1 MEIQDNRPLIIAS
14 LVGLRVYAEHL
25 ASTDLETGRETIEK
39 IRFLTEMMASYHCVA
54 GYEMDADRKIQR
66 DYLAPLDSLMEGQP
80 IPTPDF
86 NESHMAAIIEGV
98 GYYQQELEADGEPV
112 YERDINICTELI
124 DDMEVMMKQEE
135 APEQGQHMQF

>member
-1 MEIQDNRPLIIAS
+1 MEIQDNRSLIVAS

-25 ASTDLETGRETIEK
+25 ASTDLEAGRETIEK

-54 GYEMDADRKIQR
+54 GDEMDADIKIQR
-66 DYLAPLDSLMEGQP
+66 DYLAPLDSLMEEP
-80 IPTPDF
+80 PTPVPDF

-98 GYYQQELEADGEPV
+98 GYYQQELEAEGEPV
-112 YERDINICTELI
+112 YERDIDICTDLI
-124 DDMEVMMKQEE
+124 DEMVVMMKQEE